1 MSRKQ
6 LITHKARMNG
16 KTMQIKEIEEAYKR
30 GYEDGYD
37 KGCMDM
43 LDEDYGMDAADEEEE
58 TWDS

>member
-6 LITHKARMNG
+6 LITHRA
-16 KTMQIKEIEEAYKR
+16 TMQIKEIEEAYKR

-43 LDEDYGMDAADEEEE
+43 LDEDYGMDTADEEEE